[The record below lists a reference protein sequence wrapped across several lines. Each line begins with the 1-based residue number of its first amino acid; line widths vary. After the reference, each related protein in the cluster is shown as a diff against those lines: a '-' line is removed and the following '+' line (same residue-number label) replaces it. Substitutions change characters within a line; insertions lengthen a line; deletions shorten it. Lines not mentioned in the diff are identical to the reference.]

1 MTTPDDHDL
10 TEDPNTIVDD
20 DGHTLADITPW
31 DVDEP
36 DEATIQAE
44 LDRPEDPAEH
54 ANWDRDRDGGMW
66 EYATD
71 DEPECQ
77 SGDNAEKG
85 V

>member
-1 MTTPDDHDL
+1 MTEQPDD
-10 TEDPNTIVDD
+10 IVDD

-31 DVDEP
+31 DVEEP
-36 DEATIQAE
+36 DNDTLTDVLNQ
-44 LDRPEDPAEH
+44 PEDPAEH
-54 ANWDRDRDGGMW
+54 ANWDRALHGGMW

-77 SGDNAEKG
+77 SGDQAEKG